1 MTCYFWPFLYF
12 YLYSVICFILIANSE
27 TDRVCSSRLMVAAC
41 VRLQDFN
48 SGNFFEVKLFTF
60 SLFRPIFWRL
70 VFFQGVL
77 SVFTSCL
84 CSFLL
89 LVTVDVH
96 VFLIRLHEVYLVF
109 VPSVSL
115 CFWIYPSC
123 QFAKFLLAI
132 TVQSFVFVLSC

>member
-12 YLYSVICFILIANSE
+12 YLYSLICFILIADSE
-27 TDRVCSSRLMVAAC
+27 TEGVCSSRLMVAAC
-41 VRLQDFN
+41 VRLRDFN

-96 VFLIRLHEVYLVF
+96 GFLIRLHEVYLVF

-123 QFAKFLLAI
+123 QFASFFLPSLYRA
-132 TVQSFVFVLSC
+132 VCLF

>member
-27 TDRVCSSRLMVAAC
+27 TDGACSSRLMVAAC

-123 QFAKFLLAI
+123 QFAKFLLAT

>member
-12 YLYSVICFILIANSE
+12 YLYSVICFILIADSE